1 MAQGKAQKTIVTP
14 GHLGDDLGTHR
25 LLWCD
30 PCQVERI
37 GSRRGL
43 AVDRDDVRQADCV
56 LTRVVVAG
64 DRRIREVLRNRERG
78 RIRWEAGERHR
89 PEILLEMTQQRMADA
104 LAEDHSTGDE
114 GPADRAIGHGAQ
126 EETDVGHLAD
136 AVDSDR
142 HGIDVHHRDAPSH
155 GREIV
160 VAEPRLF
167 RVHLGEVIHGLIL
180 APATP
185 AAADRARQARTPW
198 PAPIFRSASIRCIFY
213 GVPTLDLTPDR
224 IVTVARSLISKH
236 GLSDF
241 SMRKLAAALDVNPM
255 TIYLRFDN
263 KDALLDAVAR
273 ASLAEFKAP
282 PADGTWS
289 DQVRALAIGLRN
301 HLIHDRETLRLL
313 NDADRLSAGLLGTLD
328 RGLELMSAI
337 SSTGEDTVAAFRV
350 LFWHVV
356 GSALVSAAFDDFPG
370 SRSDIGDI
378 LTGAGTTHT
387 HLAAHA
393 AHFGRVDGDDLFLR
407 STDFLIAGLLADTP
421 KDNP

>member
-1 MAQGKAQKTIVTP
+1 MK
-14 GHLGDDLGTHR
+14 
-25 LLWCD
+25 
-30 PCQVERI
+30 
-37 GSRRGL
+37 S
-43 AVDRDDVRQADCV
+43 
-56 LTRVVVAG
+56 
-64 DRRIREVLRNRERG
+64 
-78 RIRWEAGERHR
+78 
-89 PEILLEMTQQRMADA
+89 
-104 LAEDHSTGDE
+104 
-114 GPADRAIGHGAQ
+114 
-126 EETDVGHLAD
+126 
-136 AVDSDR
+136 
-142 HGIDVHHRDAPSH
+142 AP
-155 GREIV
+155 
-160 VAEPRLF
+160 
-167 RVHLGEVIHGLIL
+167 
-180 APATP
+180 
-185 AAADRARQARTPW
+185 
-198 PAPIFRSASIRCIFY
+198 IRCIFD

-224 IVTVARSLISKH
+224 IVTVARGLISEH

-289 DQVRALAIGLRN
+289 EQVRALAIGLRN

-337 SSTGEDTVAAFRV
+337 TSTGEDTVAAFRV

-370 SRSDIGDI
+370 SRSHIGDI

-393 AHFGRVDGDDLFLR
+393 VHFGRVDGGELFLR
-407 STDFLIAGLLADTP
+407 STDLLIAGLLADTP

>member
-1 MAQGKAQKTIVTP
+1 M
-14 GHLGDDLGTHR
+14 
-25 LLWCD
+25 
-30 PCQVERI
+30 
-37 GSRRGL
+37 
-43 AVDRDDVRQADCV
+43 
-56 LTRVVVAG
+56 
-64 DRRIREVLRNRERG
+64 
-78 RIRWEAGERHR
+78 
-89 PEILLEMTQQRMADA
+89 
-104 LAEDHSTGDE
+104 
-114 GPADRAIGHGAQ
+114 
-126 EETDVGHLAD
+126 
-136 AVDSDR
+136 
-142 HGIDVHHRDAPSH
+142 
-155 GREIV
+155 
-160 VAEPRLF
+160 
-167 RVHLGEVIHGLIL
+167 
-180 APATP
+180 
-185 AAADRARQARTPW
+185 
-198 PAPIFRSASIRCIFY
+198 
-213 GVPTLDLTPDR
+213 PTLDLTPDR
-224 IVTVARSLISKH
+224 IVTVARGLISEH

-289 DQVRALAIGLRN
+289 EQVWALAIGLRN

-337 SSTGEDTVAAFRV
+337 TSTGEDTVAAFRV

-387 HLAAHA
+387 HLAAYGVY
-393 AHFGRVDGDDLFLR
+393 FGRVDGDELFLR
-407 STDFLIAGLLADTP
+407 STDLLIAGLLADTP